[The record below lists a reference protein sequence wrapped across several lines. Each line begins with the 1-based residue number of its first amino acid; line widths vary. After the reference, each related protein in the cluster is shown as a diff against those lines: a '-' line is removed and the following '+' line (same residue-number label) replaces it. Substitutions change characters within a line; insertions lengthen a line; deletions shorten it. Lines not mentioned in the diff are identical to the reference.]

1 MKKTIQLLFALTLLA
16 SCAGRNESN
25 FHLTG
30 TIEGAEGRY
39 ALVFPVDVMDFSHGE
54 KPLAKI
60 RIRNNKIDA
69 YLSLDSNSVYSIKV
83 PDRKEG
89 GSYAGL
95 PFFVDSPELYVTY
108 SKSEGGESRIYSSSE
123 SPLNASL
130 SSYREK
136 KNIALQDDWTAYRR
150 QFDSLLRANTYFT
163 KEYQKLWDRCFVEG
177 ASGAERDSLTVL
189 LSKLEMSGEMLTPE
203 GQARDSLNNEI
214 GKRQLDYDRVHLCEE
229 KPTLANFY
237 LAAEAMRNALR
248 LNHDVSFWLSH
259 YDEVYKDL
267 FPGCNVHNLAKTAI
281 EGAKVYE
288 GALYQDFS
296 LPDTEGNRVSLSSLI
311 DGKVAL
317 LDLWASWC
325 GPCRSNSRLLVP
337 IYEKYK
343 GNGFTV
349 VGAARE
355 FKDSEWRK
363 ALAQDDY
370 PWVNLVAL
378 GEDQAVWT
386 LYGVPNAAGSRFLI
400 SPDGTIL
407 KINPTPEEVEAAIL
421 MNRLTH

>member
-1 MKKTIQLLFALTLLA
+1 MRKTIQLLFALALLA
-16 SCAGRNESN
+16 SCAGRNEGN

-30 TIEGAEGRY
+30 TIEGAEGKHV
-39 ALVFPVDVMDFSHGE
+39 LVFPVDVKDIFHGE

-60 RIRNNKIDA
+60 RIRNNKIEA
-69 YLSLDSNSVYSIKV
+69 FLSLDSNSVYELFV
-83 PDRKEG
+83 PNRKEG

-95 PFFVDSPELYVTY
+95 PIFVDSPELYVTY
-108 SKSEGGESRIYSSSE
+108 SKSQGGDSRIYTSSE
-123 SPLNASL
+123 SPLNAFYSL
-130 SSYREK
+130 YRESK
-136 KNIALQDDWTAYRR
+136 DKAIQDDTAESHRL
-150 QFDSLLRANTYFT
+150 FDSLARANTYFT
-163 KEYQKLWDRCFVEG
+163 KEYQEFLDRYY
-177 ASGAERDSLTVL
+177 ASSGAKRDSLTVL

-203 GQARDSLNNEI
+203 GQARDSLAIEI
-214 GKRQLDYDRVHLCEE
+214 RKRELDYDKDHLCGE
-229 KPTLANFY
+229 KPTLATFY
-237 LAAEAMRNALR
+237 LVTQAMKTALK

-259 YDEVYKDL
+259 YDEVYKNL
-267 FPGCNVHNLAKTAI
+267 CPGCNVHNLAKEAI
-281 EGAKVYE
+281 EGAKIYE
-288 GALYQDFS
+288 GAPYQDFT

-343 GNGFTV
+343 DAGFTV

-363 ALAQDDY
+363 ALAQDAY
-370 PWVNLVAL
+370 PWTNLIAL
-378 GEDQAVWT
+378 GEDHAVWT
-386 LYGVPNAAGSRFLI
+386 LYGFANGAGARFLI
-400 SPDGTIL
+400 GPDGTIL

-421 MNRLTH
+421 ANRSF

>member
-1 MKKTIQLLFALTLLA
+1 MRKTIQFLFVLALLA
-16 SCAGRNESN
+16 SCAGRNEGN

-39 ALVFPVDVMDFSHGE
+39 ALVFPADVMDIFHGE

-69 YLSLDSNSVYSIKV
+69 YLSLDSNSVYEFFV
-83 PDRKEG
+83 PNLKG
-89 GSYAGL
+89 GGGYAGL
-95 PFFVDSPELYVTY
+95 PFFADCSELYVTY
-108 SKSEGGESRIYSSSE
+108 SKSDGRDARIHTSSE
-123 SPLNASL
+123 SPLNAFY
-130 SSYREK
+130 SSYRESK
-136 KNIALQDDWTAYRR
+136 EKALQDDTAEYRR
-150 QFDSLLRANTYFT
+150 LFDSLARANTYFT
-163 KEYQKLWDRCFVEG
+163 KEYQELFDRYN
-177 ASGAERDSLTVL
+177 ASSGAKRDSLTVL

-214 GKRQLDYDRVHLCEE
+214 GKRQLDYDKVHLCEE
-229 KPTLANFY
+229 KPTQATFFLVAQ
-237 LAAEAMRNALR
+237 AMKTALN
-248 LNHDVSFWLSH
+248 LNHDVSFWLSR
-259 YDEVYKDL
+259 YDEVYRGL
-267 FPGCNVHNLAKTAI
+267 FPGCNVHNLAKVAI
-281 EGAKVYE
+281 EGAKAYE
-288 GALYQDFS
+288 GAPYQDFT

-337 IYEKYK
+337 VYEKYK
-343 GNGFTV
+343 DAGFTV

-363 ALAQDDY
+363 ALAQDAY
-370 PWVNLVAL
+370 PWTNLIAL
-378 GEDQAVWT
+378 GEDHAVWT
-386 LYGVPNAAGSRFLI
+386 LYGVANGAGARFLI
-400 SPDGTIL
+400 GPDGTIL

-421 MNRLTH
+421 ANR

>member
-1 MKKTIQLLFALTLLA
+1 MRKTIQFLFVLALLA
-16 SCAGRNESN
+16 SCAGRNEGN

-39 ALVFPVDVMDFSHGE
+39 ALVFPADVMDIFHGE

-69 YLSLDSNSVYSIKV
+69 YLSLDSNSVYEFFV
-83 PDRKEG
+83 PNLKG
-89 GSYAGL
+89 GGGYAGL
-95 PFFVDSPELYVTY
+95 PFFADCSELYVTY
-108 SKSEGGESRIYSSSE
+108 SKSDGRDARIHTSSE
-123 SPLNASL
+123 SPLNAFY
-130 SSYREK
+130 SSYRESK
-136 KNIALQDDWTAYRR
+136 EKALQDDTAEYRR
-150 QFDSLLRANTYFT
+150 LFDSLARANTYFT
-163 KEYQKLWDRCFVEG
+163 KEYQELFDRYN
-177 ASGAERDSLTVL
+177 ASSGAKRDSLTVL

-214 GKRQLDYDRVHLCEE
+214 GKRQLDYDKVHLCEE
-229 KPTLANFY
+229 KPTQATFFLVAQ
-237 LAAEAMRNALR
+237 AMKTALN
-248 LNHDVSFWLSH
+248 LNHDVSFWLSR
-259 YDEVYKDL
+259 YDEVYRGL
-267 FPGCNVHNLAKTAI
+267 FPGCNVHNLAKVAI
-281 EGAKVYE
+281 EGAKAYE
-288 GALYQDFS
+288 GAPYQDFT

-343 GNGFTV
+343 DAGFTV

-363 ALAQDDY
+363 ALAQDAY
-370 PWVNLVAL
+370 PWTNLIAL
-378 GEDQAVWT
+378 GEDHAVWT
-386 LYGVPNAAGSRFLI
+386 LYGVANGAGARFLI
-400 SPDGTIL
+400 GPDGTIL

-421 MNRLTH
+421 ANR

>member
-1 MKKTIQLLFALTLLA
+1 MRKTIQFLFVLALLA
-16 SCAGRNESN
+16 SCAGRNEGN

-39 ALVFPVDVMDFSHGE
+39 ALVFPADVMDIFHGE

-69 YLSLDSNSVYSIKV
+69 YLSLDSNSVYEFFV
-83 PDRKEG
+83 PNLKG
-89 GSYAGL
+89 GGGYAGL
-95 PFFVDSPELYVTY
+95 PFFADCSELYVTY
-108 SKSEGGESRIYSSSE
+108 SKSDGRDARIHTSSE
-123 SPLNASL
+123 SPLNAFY
-130 SSYREK
+130 SSYRESK
-136 KNIALQDDWTAYRR
+136 DKALQDDTAEYRR
-150 QFDSLLRANTYFT
+150 LFDSLARANTYFT
-163 KEYQKLWDRCFVEG
+163 KEYQELFDRYN
-177 ASGAERDSLTVL
+177 ASSGAKRDSLTVL

-214 GKRQLDYDRVHLCEE
+214 GKRQLDYDKVHLCEE
-229 KPTLANFY
+229 KPTQATFFLVAQ
-237 LAAEAMRNALR
+237 AMKTALN
-248 LNHDVSFWLSH
+248 LNHDVSFWLSR
-259 YDEVYKDL
+259 YDEVYRGL
-267 FPGCNVHNLAKTAI
+267 FPGCNVHNLAKVAI
-281 EGAKVYE
+281 EGAKAYE
-288 GALYQDFS
+288 GAPYQDFT

-337 IYEKYK
+337 VYEKYK
-343 GNGFTV
+343 DAGFTV

-363 ALAQDDY
+363 ALAQDAY
-370 PWVNLVAL
+370 PWTNLIAL
-378 GEDQAVWT
+378 GEDHAVWT
-386 LYGVPNAAGSRFLI
+386 LYGVANGAGARFLI
-400 SPDGTIL
+400 GPDGTIL

-421 MNRLTH
+421 ANR

>member
-1 MKKTIQLLFALTLLA
+1 MRKTIQFLFVLSLLA
-16 SCAGRNESN
+16 SCAGRNEGN

-39 ALVFPVDVMDFSHGE
+39 ALVFPADVMDIFHGE

-69 YLSLDSNSVYSIKV
+69 YLSLDSNSVYEFFV
-83 PDRKEG
+83 PNLKG
-89 GSYAGL
+89 GGGYAGL
-95 PFFVDSPELYVTY
+95 PFFADCSELYVTY
-108 SKSEGGESRIYSSSE
+108 SKSDGRDARIHTSSE
-123 SPLNASL
+123 SPLNAFY
-130 SSYREK
+130 SSYRESK
-136 KNIALQDDWTAYRR
+136 EKALQDDTAEYRR
-150 QFDSLLRANTYFT
+150 LFDSLARANTYFT
-163 KEYQKLWDRCFVEG
+163 KEYQELFDRYN
-177 ASGAERDSLTVL
+177 ASSGAKRDSLTVL

-214 GKRQLDYDRVHLCEE
+214 GKRQLDYDKVHLCEE
-229 KPTLANFY
+229 KPTQATFFLVAQ
-237 LAAEAMRNALR
+237 AMKTALN
-248 LNHDVSFWLSH
+248 LNHDVSFWLSR
-259 YDEVYKDL
+259 YDEVYRGL
-267 FPGCNVHNLAKTAI
+267 FPGCNVHNLAKVAI
-281 EGAKVYE
+281 EGAKAYE
-288 GALYQDFS
+288 GAPYQDFT

-337 IYEKYK
+337 VYEKYK
-343 GNGFTV
+343 DAGFTV

-363 ALAQDDY
+363 ALAQDAY
-370 PWVNLVAL
+370 PWTNLIAL
-378 GEDQAVWT
+378 GEDHAVWT
-386 LYGVPNAAGSRFLI
+386 LYGVANGAGARFLI
-400 SPDGTIL
+400 GPDGTIL

-421 MNRLTH
+421 ANR

>member
-1 MKKTIQLLFALTLLA
+1 MRKTIQLLFALALLA
-16 SCAGRNESN
+16 SCAGRNEGN

-39 ALVFPVDVMDFSHGE
+39 ALVFPADVMDIFHGE

-69 YLSLDSNSVYSIKV
+69 YLSLDSNSVYEFFV
-83 PDRKEG
+83 PVQKG
-89 GSYAGL
+89 AYASL
-95 PFFVDSPELYVTY
+95 PFFVDSPKLYVTY
-108 SKSEGGESRIYSSSE
+108 SKSDGRDAKIHTSSE
-123 SPLNASL
+123 SPLNAFY
-130 SSYREK
+130 SSYRESK
-136 KNIALQDDWTAYRR
+136 EKALQDDTAEYRR
-150 QFDSLLRANTYFT
+150 LFDSLARANTYFT
-163 KEYQKLWDRCFVEG
+163 KEYQELFDRYN
-177 ASGAERDSLTVL
+177 ASSGAKRDSLTVL

-214 GKRQLDYDRVHLCEE
+214 GKRQLDYDKVHLCEE
-229 KPTLANFY
+229 KPTQATFFLVAQ
-237 LAAEAMRNALR
+237 AMKTALN
-248 LNHDVSFWLSH
+248 LNHDVSFWLSR
-259 YDEVYKDL
+259 YDEVYKGL
-267 FPGCNVHNLAKTAI
+267 FPGCNVHNLAKVAI
-281 EGAKVYE
+281 EGAKAYE
-288 GALYQDFS
+288 GAPYQDFT

-337 IYEKYK
+337 VYEKYK
-343 GNGFTV
+343 DAGFVV

-363 ALAQDDY
+363 ALAQDAY
-370 PWVNLVAL
+370 PWTNLIAL
-378 GEDQAVWT
+378 GEDHAVWT
-386 LYGVPNAAGSRFLI
+386 LYGVANGAGARFLI
-400 SPDGTIL
+400 GPDGTIL

-421 MNRLTH
+421 ANRSF

>member
-1 MKKTIQLLFALTLLA
+1 MKKTIQFLFALALLA
-16 SCAGRNESN
+16 SCAGRNEGN

-39 ALVFPVDVMDFSHGE
+39 ALVFPADVMDIFHGE

-69 YLSLDSNSVYSIKV
+69 YLSLDSNSVYEFFV
-83 PDRKEG
+83 PNLKG
-89 GSYAGL
+89 GGGYAGL
-95 PFFVDSPELYVTY
+95 PFFADCSELYVTY
-108 SKSEGGESRIYSSSE
+108 SKSDGRDARIHTSSE
-123 SPLNASL
+123 SPLNAFY
-130 SSYREK
+130 SSYRESK
-136 KNIALQDDWTAYRR
+136 EKALQDDTAEYRR
-150 QFDSLLRANTYFT
+150 LFDSLARANTYFT
-163 KEYQKLWDRCFVEG
+163 KEYQELFDRYN
-177 ASGAERDSLTVL
+177 ASSGAKRDSLTVL

-214 GKRQLDYDRVHLCEE
+214 GKRQLDYDKVHLCEE
-229 KPTLANFY
+229 KPTQATFFLVAQ
-237 LAAEAMRNALR
+237 AMKTALN
-248 LNHDVSFWLSH
+248 LNHDVSFWLSR
-259 YDEVYKDL
+259 YDEVYRGL
-267 FPGCNVHNLAKTAI
+267 FPGCNVHNLAKVAI
-281 EGAKVYE
+281 EGAKAYE
-288 GALYQDFS
+288 GAPYQDFT

-337 IYEKYK
+337 VYEKYK
-343 GNGFTV
+343 DAGFVV

-363 ALAQDDY
+363 ALAQDAY
-370 PWVNLVAL
+370 PWTNLIAL
-378 GEDQAVWT
+378 GEDHAVWT
-386 LYGVPNAAGSRFLI
+386 LYGVANGAGARFLI
-400 SPDGTIL
+400 GPDGTIL

-421 MNRLTH
+421 ANQE

>member
-1 MKKTIQLLFALTLLA
+1 MRKTVLLLFALTLLA
-16 SCAGRNESN
+16 SCGRQNDGN

-39 ALVFPVDVMDFSHGE
+39 AVVFPADVMDIFHGE

-69 YLSLDSNSVYSIKV
+69 YLSLDSKSVYDFFI
-83 PDRKEG
+83 PNRKEG

-95 PFFVDSPELYVTY
+95 PFFVDNPELYVTY
-108 SKSEGGESRIYSSSE
+108 SKGEGGESFYTSSE
-123 SPLNASL
+123 SPLNAFYSL
-130 SSYREK
+130 YQKTKEK
-136 KNIALQDDWTAYRR
+136 ALQDDRAEYIRLR
-150 QFDSLLRANTYFT
+150 DSLLRENTYFT
-163 KEYQKLWDRCFVEG
+163 KEYQDLSDRYY
-177 ASGAERDSLTVL
+177 ASSGAKRDSLTVL

-203 GQARDSLNNEI
+203 GQARDSLLYEYS
-214 GKRQLDYDRVHLCEE
+214 KRQLDYDKAHLCGEE
-229 KPTLANFY
+229 PSQATLY
-237 LAAEAMRNALR
+237 LVAKAMKSALD

-267 FPGCNVHNLAKTAI
+267 FPGCNVHNLAKEAI
-281 EGAKVYE
+281 EGTKVYE
-288 GALYQDFS
+288 GAPYQDFS

-311 DGKVAL
+311 GGKVAL

-337 IYEKYK
+337 VYEKYK
-343 GNGFTV
+343 DTGFTV

-363 ALAQDDY
+363 ALAQDAY
-370 PWVNLVAL
+370 QWTNLIAL
-378 GEDQAVWT
+378 GEDHAVWT
-386 LYGVPNAAGSRFLI
+386 LYGVANGAGARFLI
-400 SPDGTIL
+400 GPDGTIL

-421 MNRLTH
+421 ANR